1 MGMNEKITM
10 YDSFEING
18 KKIKNRIVRSAMFE
32 FGADNGK
39 ITPAM
44 KELYRQLA
52 EGGSGLIITGMQ
64 AVTEGAGIGSAMA
77 QTTYDGYMEDM
88 AQIADSVHR
97 NNGILLVQLQHAGYR
112 TNWKAGYDTFG
123 VDQKDVSEECTY
135 HEATREELHQLSKA
149 FASAAVRCKEA
160 GCDGI
165 QIHAAH
171 GFLINSFLSPHFNHR
186 TDCYGGSIENRARLL
201 VEIYDAIREAVGEDF
216 IISVKIPGND
226 LVADS
231 STLDEI
237 VWVCRELEKK
247 GMDFI
252 EVSAGITMD
261 GGETSFTPFAKK
273 GKSEGDFLL
282 EATLIAEAV
291 KIPVASV
298 CGYRTPKCIEKV
310 LNTTPVTAISLGR
323 PLVREPDLPNRWKND
338 CSPAKCISCN
348 RCYGSKGIISCQAE
362 SGK

>member
-1 MGMNEKITM
+1 MNKKITM

-39 ITPAM
+39 ITPAI
-44 KELYRQLA
+44 KALYKQLA

-64 AVTEGAGIGSAMA
+64 AVTSGAGIGGAMI
-77 QTTYDGYMEDM
+77 QTTYDGYVEDM
-88 AQIADSVHR
+88 VEIADTVHK
-97 NNGILLVQLQHAGYR
+97 NDGVLFAQLQHAGYR

-123 VDQKDVSEECTY
+123 VCENAVSEECTY
-135 HEATREELHQLSKA
+135 HEATHEELKKLASA
-149 FASAAVRCKEA
+149 FATAAVRCKEA
-160 GCDGI
+160 GCDGV

-186 TDCYGGSIENRARLL
+186 TDCYGGTIENRARLL
-201 VEIYDAIREAVGEDF
+201 FEIYGAIREAVGADF
-216 IISVKIPGND
+216 LISVKIPGND

-247 GMDFI
+247 GMNFI

-261 GGETSFTPFAKK
+261 GGETSFTPFAQK
-273 GKSEGDFLL
+273 GKSEGDFLI
-282 EATLIAEAV
+282 EASRIAEAV

-298 CGYRTPKCIEKV
+298 CGYRTPERIDEV
-310 LNTTPVTAISLGR
+310 LNITPVTAISLGR
-323 PLVREPDLPNRWKND
+323 PLVREADLPNRWKND
-338 CSPAKCISCN
+338 CSPAKCVSCN
-348 RCYGSKGIISCQAE
+348 RCYGSKGLISCQAE
-362 SGK
+362 NGK